1 MCIQFMHI
9 EQEKLLS
16 EEIVH
21 AYLATEVMVPKKTN
35 VFVLSFSKADQV
47 LNLNLHYFIVILY
60 ILGNVSFRSC
70 ATSWLARENLAWKF
84 FAGVR

>member
-1 MCIQFMHI
+1 MHI

-21 AYLATEVMVPKKTN
+21 AYLATEVMVLKKKTN

-47 LNLNLHYFIVILY
+47 LNLNLQYFIVILY